1 MPTWSSRILGLTKM
15 GGAAIAA
22 ILMLAGCVESSKPLI
37 TSAPPLIGERFEVH
51 LYESF
56 VENKASHFHTAVYQW
71 SEGQYI
77 RASGLASDAK
87 RFVAEPLAGTD
98 FILQSTDENGKR
110 FVFWIG
116 RKFSDGVYQIFA
128 LNAEDADEAT
138 LSAMCSKETTDLC
151 RITSHEQL
159 VAMARATA
167 AKPVRDPAVAVLVS
181 K

>member
-1 MPTWSSRILGLTKM
+1 MPAWLSRTIARTKTS
-15 GGAAIAA
+15 GAAIAA
-22 ILMLAGCVESSKPLI
+22 ILMLAGCVESGKPLI
-37 TSAPPLIGERFEVH
+37 TGARPLIGERFEVH

-71 SEGQYI
+71 SDGQYV

-98 FILQSTDENGKR
+98 FVLQSTDEDGKR
-110 FVFWIG
+110 FVFWIA
-116 RKFSDGVYQIFA
+116 RKLSDGVYQIFA

-138 LSAMCSKETTDLC
+138 RSAMCSKDFTVLC
-151 RITSHEQL
+151 RIASHEHL

-167 AKPVRDPAVAVLVS
+167 AKPVRDPALAVLLS